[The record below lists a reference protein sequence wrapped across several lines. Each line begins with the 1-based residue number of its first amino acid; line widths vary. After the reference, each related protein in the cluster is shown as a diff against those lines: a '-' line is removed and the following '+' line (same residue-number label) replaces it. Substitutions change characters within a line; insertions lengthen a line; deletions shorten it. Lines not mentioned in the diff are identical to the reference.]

1 MEETGY
7 DVEIGNFIEK
17 FSSYCISETNECR
30 HGIGYFYSVSLN
42 SKICEKIEED
52 HELLW
57 LESKDCIN
65 NLFLEHQSWAVAK
78 ALKINI

>member
-17 FSSYCISETNECR
+17 FSSYCISETNECM

-42 SKICEKIEED
+42 S
-52 HELLW
+52 
-57 LESKDCIN
+57 
-65 NLFLEHQSWAVAK
+65 
-78 ALKINI
+78 